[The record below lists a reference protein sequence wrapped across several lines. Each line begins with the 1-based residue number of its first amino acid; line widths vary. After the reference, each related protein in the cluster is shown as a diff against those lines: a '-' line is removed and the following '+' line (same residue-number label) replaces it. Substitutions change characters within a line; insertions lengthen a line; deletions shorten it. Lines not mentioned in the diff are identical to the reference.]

1 MSQNEVERF
10 LGRIITDADFRAH
23 AEESLERACYSKGY
37 VLSAVELSFLC
48 GLDFPLFQQI
58 SETIDDSI
66 KRSCLHCSGREK
78 SDPRV

>member
-23 AEESLERACYSKGY
+23 AERSLEGACYSMGFA
-37 VLSAVELSFLC
+37 LSAVELSLLSR
-48 GLDFPLFQQI
+48 LDFQSFQPL

-66 KRSCLHCSGREK
+66 RRS
-78 SDPRV
+78 

>member
-23 AEESLERACYSKGY
+23 AEKCLEGACYSHGY
-37 VLSAVELSFLC
+37 ALSAVELSFLSR
-48 GLDFPLFQQI
+48 LDFLSFQQL

-66 KRSCLHCSGREK
+66 RRS
-78 SDPRV
+78 